1 MMTRQEASKIIEQY
15 RMCSSGDCPTLEC
28 ADCEYNHDPRKVE
41 EAFLMAIDALESAQ
55 PEPCEYAVSAMAVE
69 EMLKDLLP
77 ERGMWEIEGD
87 EAKTAICETV
97 HDALDGLWRLPFVK
111 PDSKELSFTQK
122 ALDTISRQEAID
134 ATWEEPTYTDPINVL
149 TEVRDR
155 IKELPPAQPEPV
167 RINLNELIKVKLT
180 DWGKEIYYHQYD
192 RTNQIVGRKVCKPM
206 FPKEDENGY
215 TEFQLWYFIEL
226 YGEHMG
232 ITLPNVIEP
241 LEIIYKR

>member
-1 MMTRQEASKIIEQY
+1 MTRQEASKIIEQY

-55 PEPCEYAVSAMAVE
+55 PEPCEDCVSRKAVIR
-69 EMLKDLLP
+69 LLHSGYH
-77 ERGMWEIEGD
+77 RKSMID
-87 EAKTAICETV
+87 EV
-97 HDALDGLWRLPFVK
+97 
-111 PDSKELSFTQK
+111 
-122 ALDTISRQEAID
+122 
-134 ATWEEPTYTDPINVL
+134 
-149 TEVRDR
+149 
-155 IKELPPAQPEPV
+155 KELPSAQPEPV

-192 RTNQIVGRKVCKPM
+192 RTNQIAGREICKPK

-215 TEFQLWYFIEL
+215 TEFQLWCFIEL

-232 ITLPNVIEP
+232 MTLPNVIEP
-241 LEIIYKR
+241 LEIVCER